1 MDESKLNGLALKIA
15 KDLMKVRTGLPLAP
29 AIASVNYK
37 LSNIASQMHIKVD
50 TKSGYQPTP
59 VNTYTLVLLNS
70 GGGKNSS
77 LGLLD
82 RWFFG
87 DAFTKIRDKIYPM
100 YKEKALKELED
111 KGNDRSIHN
120 WVQSVSNATVSGM
133 FAYAES
139 FRLCGFG
146 SLNVEIDEIGNA
158 VSSKAELFEMLL
170 TPYDNGDFQPVAKRS
185 DTDSMD
191 ITGLPVNLY
200 SFGNKVRLFNG
211 DNTERS
217 FIHLIDEGY
226 GRRFIFVD
234 DNSISKVKTP
244 KEIMNEMELS
254 ETTRNNR
261 QSDREYIASL
271 ITSRNFNKVL
281 EMDYEALYQYAV
293 IKSESDAYIEANK
306 GLLPA
311 VQADISERYFK
322 TAKLAGVYAFFDGSN
337 VVTGKHMEQAYEV
350 IKESSKVLEELRR
363 VKPLH
368 DRLLEAIVRESKPVT
383 SQHMLAYPFINNTWT
398 KKILEIIDLA
408 KQLASERGYEWDEH
422 TKGGVVYYTVSKTQT
437 ERELF

>member
-1 MDESKLNGLALKIA
+1 MDKNKLNPLALKIA
-15 KDLMKVRTGLPLAP
+15 EDLMKVRTGLPLSP

-37 LSNIASQMHIKVD
+37 LSNIASQMHIRVD

-87 DAFTKIRDKIYPM
+87 DAFNKIREVVFPY
-100 YKEKALKELED
+100 YKEKALKKLEE
-111 KGNDRSIHN
+111 KGINRDIHN
-120 WVQSVSNATVSGM
+120 WTQSVSNATMSGM

-139 FRLCGFG
+139 FSLAGFG
-146 SLNVEIDEIGNA
+146 SLNIEIDEIGNA
-158 VSSKAELFEMLL
+158 VASKAELFEMLL

-185 DTDSMD
+185 DSNAMD
-191 ITGLPVNLY
+191 ISGLPVNLY

-211 DNTERS
+211 DNTERQ
-217 FIHLIDEGY
+217 FIQLIDEGY

-234 DNSISKVKTP
+234 DNSVPKLKTP
-244 KEIMNEMELS
+244 KEIMEEMEIS
-254 ETTRNNR
+254 EQTRINR
-261 QSDREYIASL
+261 ADDRKYIADLVNSA
-271 ITSRNFNKVL
+271 NFNKIL
-281 EMDYEALYQYAV
+281 EMDYDAMYMYAV
-293 IKSESDAYIEANK
+293 IKAESDAFISEHK

-322 TAKLAGVYAFFDGSN
+322 TAKLAGVYAFFDNSSF
-337 VVTGKHMEQAYEV
+337 VTGKHMEQAYEV
-350 IKESSKVLEELRR
+350 VKESSEVLMELRR

-368 DRLLEAIVRESKPVT
+368 DRLLEALLKEEKPVT
-383 SQHMLAYPFINNTWT
+383 SQHMLAYPFVNSTWT
-398 KKILEIIDLA
+398 KKIIEIIDLA
-408 KQLASERGYEWDEH
+408 KQLASERGYEWIEDS
-422 TKGGVVYYTVSKTQT
+422 KGGVTYYSVYKEYK
-437 ERELF
+437 EKEIF

>member
-1 MDESKLNGLALKIA
+1 MDENKLNPLALKIA
-15 KDLMKVRTGLPLAP
+15 KDLMKVRTGLPLSP
-29 AIASVNYK
+29 AIASVNYR

-87 DAFTKIRDKIYPM
+87 DAFSKIRDKIYPIF
-100 YKEKALKELED
+100 KEKALQELED
-111 KGNDRSIHN
+111 KGIDRSIHN
-120 WVQSVSNATVSGM
+120 WTQSVSNATVSGM

-158 VSSKAELFEMLL
+158 VTSKAELFEMLL

-185 DTDSMD
+185 DSNSMD
-191 ITGLPVNLY
+191 ISGLPVNLY

-211 DNTERS
+211 DQTERS

-234 DNSISKVKTP
+234 DNSKSAIKTP
-244 KEIMNEMELS
+244 EEIMKEMELS
-254 ETTRNNR
+254 EDTRRNR
-261 QSDREYIASL
+261 QSDRDYIASI
-271 ITSRNFNKVL
+271 ITKSNFSKVL
-281 EMDYEALYQYAV
+281 EMDYEAMYMYAV
-293 IKSESDAYIEANK
+293 IKSESDSYLDEHK
-306 GLLPA
+306 GLPPA

-322 TAKLAGVYAFFDGSN
+322 TAKLAGVYAFFDGSDT
-337 VVTGKHMEQAYEV
+337 VTGKHMEQAYEV
-350 IKESSKVLEELRR
+350 VKESSNVLQELRR

-368 DRLLEAIVRESKPVT
+368 DRLLEALLNESKPVT
-383 SQHMLAYPFINNTWT
+383 SQYMLAYPFINSTWT
-398 KKILEIIDLA
+398 KKITEIIDLA
-408 KQLASERGYEWDEH
+408 KQLASERGYDWDEH
-422 TKGGVVYYTVSKTQT
+422 IKSGVTYYTVTKETVGD
-437 ERELF
+437 LF